1 MTKEETVQL
10 CLFSL
15 NSKNNSIMC
24 HCVKEASSD
33 VYRCFIEE
41 EAEREAEEAAESN
54 SKNSLVSSVD
64 INMLVCIVLFCG
76 RNKF

>member
-15 NSKNNSIMC
+15 NSKNSSIMC
-24 HCVKEASSD
+24 HCVK
-33 VYRCFIEE
+33 

-64 INMLVCIVLFCG
+64 INMSTVCIVLFRG